1 MKTISATVIVVA
13 LAMVATIQ
21 TAQASITLGELVS
34 NSGSL
39 TVGDKTFSGFS
50 WTATGGTDGIRA
62 ALNDQASGLYVSAFV
77 NNGVYY
83 LDFSGMI
90 NVNNLTGDND
100 VTGDLKLDYTVT
112 VNTPGNGIDMI
123 DQNYTHNAIPGVAGN
138 QITISETVKSG
149 VTIVGNSLLTLNP
162 LDLSDPATEYG
173 DNLYFAPKS
182 ELDVTKDIQIA
193 AAAGQLV
200 GLSEVQQSFHQT
212 AVPEPST
219 VVAGALLLL
228 PFGISTLRILR
239 KKMVS

>member
-1 MKTISATVIVVA
+1 MKTINTTAIVVA

-21 TAQASITLGELVS
+21 SAQASITLGELVG
-34 NSGSL
+34 NNGSL
-39 TVGDKTFSGFS
+39 TVGDKTFSGFG
-50 WTATGGTDGIRA
+50 WTATGDTDAIKA
-62 ALNDQASGLYVSAFV
+62 ALDGQASGLFVSAFI

-83 LDFSGMI
+83 LEFGGAI
-90 NVNNLTGDND
+90 NVNNLTGNNG

-138 QITISETVKSG
+138 QILISETVKSG
-149 VTIVGNSLLTLNP
+149 QETVGNSLLTLNP
-162 LDLSDPATEYG
+162 LDLSDPATENG

-182 ELDVTKDIQIA
+182 ELDVTKDILITA
-193 AAAGQLV
+193 APGQQV

-212 AVPEPST
+212 AIPEPST